1 MSEKTEKATFAGGCF
16 WCMQGP
22 FDATEGVISTDVGY
36 TGGKKE
42 NPSYE
47 EVSTGKT
54 GHAEAIEIIFDPEK
68 VSYEELLEIFWR
80 NIDPTTQNQQFA
92 DKGTQYRTAI
102 FYHDQK
108 QKELAEKSKMEL
120 QKSGMFDKPIVTEIV
135 PASKFYSAEEYHQEY
150 YAKNPQHYQ
159 MYKVGSGRSAF
170 IERMWKQKFG
180 RK

>member
-1 MSEKTEKATFAGGCF
+1 MSAKTEKATFAGGCF

-36 TGGKKE
+36 TGGTKE

-68 VSYEELLEIFWR
+68 VSYKELIEIFWQ

-108 QKELAEKSKMEL
+108 QKELAEKSKIEL

-150 YAKNPQHYQ
+150 YLKNPEHYQ
-159 MYKVGSGRSAF
+159 RYKVGSGRSAF